1 MIRAGHCRGV
11 EFTFVMGAACCNF
24 QYLFFFKKV
33 KYDTEEERRLTA
45 EELGN
50 IRILCGGK
58 YLAKQ
63 FIMNNINR
71 NLRRKYGIKQGI
83 LRVYF
88 RAARL

>member
-71 NLRRKYGIKQGI
+71 NLWRDF
-83 LRVYF
+83 LNFPYF
-88 RAARL
+88 TGFSAP